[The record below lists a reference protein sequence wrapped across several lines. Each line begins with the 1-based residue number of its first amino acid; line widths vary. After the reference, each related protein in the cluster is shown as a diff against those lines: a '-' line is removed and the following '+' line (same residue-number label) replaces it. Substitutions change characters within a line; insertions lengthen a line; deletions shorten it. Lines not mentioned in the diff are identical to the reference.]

1 MYRNKQGGTDVLFEY
16 TNVPKALF
24 TSHHPGVCCTAI
36 MLSQT
41 VVLQVFQQCRMSFL
55 AYFPKM
61 KMRLI
66 RSPTFLSVFP
76 PNNFEPICRFRW
88 NFVWGYA
95 IERDRDAV

>member
-1 MYRNKQGGTDVLFEY
+1 M
-16 TNVPKALF
+16 
-24 TSHHPGVCCTAI
+24 H
-36 MLSQT
+36 
-41 VVLQVFQQCRMSFL
+41 FL

-76 PNNFEPICRFRW
+76 PNNFEPISRFRW

-95 IERDRDAV
+95 IERDGDAAILTL